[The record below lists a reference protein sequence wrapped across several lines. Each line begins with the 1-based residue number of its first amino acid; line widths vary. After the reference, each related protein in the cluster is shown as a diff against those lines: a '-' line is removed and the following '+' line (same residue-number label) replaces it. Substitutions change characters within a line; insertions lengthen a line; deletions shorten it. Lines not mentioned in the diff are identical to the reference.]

1 MTPYRSITYD
11 VPLSQPIK
19 NQAWIAERDSDW
31 RLVMFPGTQARK
43 YLFERML
50 RLAPADLEVVLLARP
65 GYAKGHMRA
74 YLDFDD
80 QVAAARP
87 FLDGGK
93 KVVALGVSYG
103 GELALKAL
111 VDHPETVKGA
121 VTVSALVTEPR
132 PWVQPFVDLGDAPVI
147 RSLLPRTLHHARAE
161 VAGRRAQIGPLLSR
175 LKDVTAPVTIIHGNA
190 DHLVS
195 RRDAE
200 TLKSYFREG
209 ADVEYRDV
217 MGGLH
222 FLEMQFPRL
231 LFDAVKGVI
240 ARAEKGGRRATSPDY
255 PASDSGPLSRSATA
269 PPQAGEQSGRGDFPP
284 PFTGE
289 ASSEA
294 RRRGRP

>member
-1 MTPYRSITYD
+1 MGVLNGVVGVTALYRRITYTA
-11 VPLSQPIK
+11 PLSPPLQ
-19 NQAWIAERDSDW
+19 NQAWIAERSSDW
-31 RLVMFPGTQARK
+31 RVVMFPGTPARK

-50 RLAPADLEVVLLARP
+50 RLAPVDLEVVLLARP
-65 GYAKGHMRA
+65 GYAQGHTRA

-87 FLDGGK
+87 FLDQGK

-103 GELALKAL
+103 GELALKTL
-111 VDHPETVKGA
+111 VDHPDQVKGA
-121 VTVSALVTEPR
+121 VTVAALITEPR
-132 PWVQPFVDLGDAPVI
+132 PWVQPFVDLGDTPVI

-161 VAGRRAQIGPLLSR
+161 VAGRRAQIGPLFER
-175 LKDVTAPVTIIHGNA
+175 LKEVTAPVTIIHGDV

-209 ADVEYRDV
+209 ADVEFRHV
-217 MGGLH
+217 PGGTH

-240 ARAEKGGRRATSPDY
+240 ARAEKGGRSISGASSFATREAPQ
-255 PASDSGPLSRSATA
+255 PEEAEGRREGRGASRS
-269 PPQAGEQSGRGDFPP
+269 SR
-284 PFTGE
+284 
-289 ASSEA
+289 
-294 RRRGRP
+294 